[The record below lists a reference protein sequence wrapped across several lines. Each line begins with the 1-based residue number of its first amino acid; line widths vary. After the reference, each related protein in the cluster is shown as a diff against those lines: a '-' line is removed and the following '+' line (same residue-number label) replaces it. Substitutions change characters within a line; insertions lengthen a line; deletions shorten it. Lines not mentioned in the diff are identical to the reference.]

1 MSNNNKNTN
10 NYLFKCV
17 LQGTYQ
23 RLTYPHLIQ
32 VVPLHRALQDIDLLA
47 SSITYSLVTSYYDRT
62 DYYWPLIRRCLCN
75 GGNSKGIYVSL
86 VFNKPTT
93 LDNLKVTY
101 IKDVNQL
108 NMLNCSLKD
117 TVLSNLKHIIRD

>member
-1 MSNNNKNTN
+1 MSNNN
-10 NYLFKCV
+10 NYIFKCV
-17 LQGTYQ
+17 KQGTYQ
-23 RLTYPHLIQ
+23 RITYPHLIQ
-32 VVPLHRALQDIDLLA
+32 VVPLQKCLQDIDLLA
-47 SSITYSLVTSYYDRT
+47 SSITYSLITSYYDRV

-75 GGNSKGIYVSL
+75 GDKSKGIYISL

-93 LDNLKVTY
+93 LNQIKVTY

-108 NMLNCSLKD
+108 NMLNCSLGD